1 MRRHS
6 DPELLSFHRLHR
18 LCMEGARQNKGSEA
32 IPHRKVK
39 QKSSPEGRQL
49 KSKQQ
54 ESPALLATE
63 NTDLDELL
71 PLHGSRHMYFHNSLG
86 DSDGHPS
93 FQISALL

>member
-1 MRRHS
+1 MRRQS

-18 LCMEGARQNKGSEA
+18 LCMEGACQDKGSEA

-54 ESPALLATE
+54 ENLALLETE

-71 PLHGSRHMYFHNSLG
+71 PLQWCGLFHKMLLSISMSSLG
-86 DSDGHPS
+86 TK
-93 FQISALL
+93 F

>member
-18 LCMEGARQNKGSEA
+18 LCMEGARQDKGSEA

-54 ESPALLATE
+54 ENLALLATA

-71 PLHGSRHMYFHNSLG
+71 PLQWCGLFHKMLLSIPMSSLG
-86 DSDGHPS
+86 TQ
-93 FQISALL
+93 F